1 MKILENQNG
10 DLMSASH
17 ADKSYRWNWDQ
28 VMSFQFKKMTKLRA
42 EKIKNWTKAKCGL
55 NQNTKYKTKNK
66 KIWILNL
73 KLKSR

>member
-42 EKIKNWTKAKCGL
+42 
-55 NQNTKYKTKNK
+55 
-66 KIWILNL
+66 
-73 KLKSR
+73 